1 MVRFDRILEVIE
13 EDNLVDHAADA
24 GQHLQSLIA
33 DWSDESEYLSNPRG
47 KGLFCAIDLPD
58 THARDAVIKE
68 SRHNGLMILGC
79 GTKTI
84 RFRPP
89 LTIQK
94 SQLEE
99 GINILKKSYK
109 TALGKCPVAG

>member
-1 MVRFDRILEVIE
+1 
-13 EDNLVDHAADA
+13 
-24 GQHLQSLIA
+24 
-33 DWSDESEYLSNPRG
+33 
-47 KGLFCAIDLPD
+47 
-58 THARDAVIKE
+58 
-68 SRHNGLMILGC
+68 MILGC

-94 SQLEE
+94 PQLEE
-99 GINILKKSYK
+99 GVDILRRSFK